1 MSFHPRAACDVPI
14 SVWYLTFY
22 CNPAIKLVVVNKI
35 LIEGVCGVAS
45 LYGESTEKYLHV
57 EEEYEGAD
65 LETVDLVTANSKLT
79 AGYNVASV
87 ASVCLHH
94 VAHVLLLPLIAA
106 REIFSPIREALT
118 RDLGDK

>member
-1 MSFHPRAACDVPI
+1 MSSNPRAACDVPI

-35 LIEGVCGVAS
+35 IIEGVCGVAA

-57 EEEYEGAD
+57 EEECEGAD

-79 AGYNVASV
+79 AGYHVSSV
-87 ASVCLHH
+87 SSVCLHH
-94 VAHVLLLPLIAA
+94 VAHVLLLPLTAA

-118 RDLGDK
+118 RDLGGK